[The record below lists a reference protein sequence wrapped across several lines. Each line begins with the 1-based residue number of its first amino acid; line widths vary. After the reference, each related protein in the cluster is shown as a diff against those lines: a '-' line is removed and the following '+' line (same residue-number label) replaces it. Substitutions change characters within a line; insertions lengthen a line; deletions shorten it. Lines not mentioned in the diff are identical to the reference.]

1 LKQPKQP
8 KRPKPPTPARRQ
20 LKRALVFGATGL
32 TGHHLTEQLLANKNY
47 REIICVNRHPMGLN
61 HERLT
66 EVIDDYS
73 NLQSLKVMPPIDEVF
88 CCIGTTIKKAGSK
101 ENFKKVDLELPV
113 AIAKLAADKKAG
125 KLLVV
130 SSIGAK
136 AGSGNFYLRTKGEME
151 QQVLKIE
158 GPLKT
163 IVRPSMLLGER
174 NEKRSAES
182 IGQWLMKPLK
192 IFMIGKLRKYRP
204 IPATDV
210 ARAMIAIANS
220 QPTTQVIF
228 ESNDLQE
235 IANGG

>member
-1 LKQPKQP
+1 MKQPT
-8 KRPKPPTPARRQ
+8 RPKPSAPARRQ

-32 TGHHLTEQLLANKNY
+32 TGYQLTEQLLANKNY
-47 REIICVNRHPMGLN
+47 REIICVNRHPMGIS

-66 EVIDDYS
+66 EIIDDYTHLE
-73 NLQSLKVMPPIDEVF
+73 NLKIQTPIDDVF

-101 ENFKKVDLELPV
+101 ESFKKVDLELPV
-113 AIAKLAADKKAG
+113 AIAKLAADRKAE

-151 QQVLKIE
+151 KEVLKIE

-163 IVRPSMLLGER
+163 IIRPSMLLGER

-182 IGQWLMKPLK
+182 FGQVLMKPLK
-192 IFMIGKLRKYRP
+192 LLMIGKLRKYKP
-204 IPATDV
+204 IPAADV
-210 ARAMIAIANS
+210 ACAMIAIANS
-220 QPTTQVIF
+220 QPTAQVIF
-228 ESNDLQE
+228 ESHDLQE
-235 IANGG
+235 IANGE

>member
-1 LKQPKQP
+1 LKQP
-8 KRPKPPTPARRQ
+8 KRPKPSTPARRQ

-32 TGHHLTEQLLANKNY
+32 TGHHLTQQLLANKNY
-47 REIICVNRHPMGLN
+47 REIICVNRRPMGIS

-66 EVIDDYS
+66 EIIDDYS
-73 NLQSLKVMPPIDEVF
+73 SLENVKIPQAIDDVF

-101 ENFKKVDLELPV
+101 ERFKKVDLELPV
-113 AIAKLAADKKAG
+113 TIAKIAADKKAE

-136 AGSGNFYLRTKGEME
+136 AGSGNFYLRIKGQME
-151 QQVLKIE
+151 QEVLKTE

-174 NEKRSAES
+174 NEKRAAERM
-182 IGQWLMKPLK
+182 GQVLMKPFK
-192 IFMIGKLRKYRP
+192 ILLIGKLRKYRP
-204 IPATDV
+204 IQAADV

-220 QPTTQVIF
+220 QPTAQVVF
-228 ESNDLQE
+228 ESHDLQE
-235 IANGG
+235 IANGE

>member
-1 LKQPKQP
+1 MKQP
-8 KRPKPPTPARRQ
+8 KRPKPPAPARRQ

-32 TGHHLTEQLLANKNY
+32 TGHHLTQQLLANTNY
-47 REIICVNRHPMGLN
+47 REIICVNRQPMNVN

-66 EVIDDYS
+66 ELIDDYS
-73 NLQSLKVMPPIDEVF
+73 DLQNLKINSPIDDVF

-101 ENFKKVDLELPV
+101 ENFKKVDLDLPV
-113 AIAKLAADKKAG
+113 AIAKLAADKKAE

-136 AGSGNFYLRTKGEME
+136 AKSGNFYLRTKGEME
-151 QQVLKIE
+151 QQVLQTE
-158 GPLKT
+158 GLLKT
-163 IVRPSMLLGER
+163 IVRPSMLLGGR
-174 NEKRSAES
+174 SEKRTAES
-182 IGQWLMKPLK
+182 LGQLVMKAISFL
-192 IFMIGKLRKYRP
+192 MIGKLRKYRP
-204 IPATDV
+204 IQAADL
-210 ARAMIAIANS
+210 ARAMNAIANS

>member
-1 LKQPKQP
+1 MKQPKQP

-73 NLQSLKVMPPIDEVF
+73 HLENLKIQQSINDVF

-136 AGSGNFYLRTKGEME
+136 AKSGNFYLRTKGEME

-174 NEKRSAES
+174 SEKRNAETS
-182 IGQWLMKPLK
+182 GQWLMRAIRFL
-192 IFMIGKLRKYRP
+192 MIGKLRKYRV
-204 IPATDV
+204 IQAADV